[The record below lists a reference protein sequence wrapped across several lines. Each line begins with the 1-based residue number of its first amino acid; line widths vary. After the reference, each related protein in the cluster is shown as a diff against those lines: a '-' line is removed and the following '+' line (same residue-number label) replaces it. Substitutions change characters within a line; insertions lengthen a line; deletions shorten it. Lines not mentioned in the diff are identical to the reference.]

1 MSKLHNLPDFC
12 RSGIIMTFSKTDLTP
27 KEKKYLKRQIRNV
40 RNYVYFTIANLVV
53 ALGLLSYYIL
63 AKKMFSGSTIAL
75 IIVLLLAARANLKQ
89 YKDSKLFIKL
99 QEPEEHV

>member
-1 MSKLHNLPDFC
+1 
-12 RSGIIMTFSKTDLTP
+12 MTFSKTDLTP

-40 RNYVYFTIANLVV
+40 RNYVYFTIANLT
-53 ALGLLSYYIL
+53 AAIGLLSYYIL
-63 AKKMFSGSTIAL
+63 TNKMFSGSTFAL

-99 QEPEEHV
+99 QEPEEHA